1 MKTQRVDEF
10 HRYGSHF
17 YGKLVVVDYYDDLRN
32 DPKFGNFG
40 AGLTFDY
47 YEKAKRLVAEKYT
60 VKRELLGIPAY
71 VCEVE

>member
-1 MKTQRVDEF
+1 MKTQRIDEF
-10 HRYGSHF
+10 HKYGSHF
-17 YGKLVVVDYYDDLRN
+17 FGRLVVVDYYEDMKDD
-32 DPKFGNFG
+32 PQFGSFG